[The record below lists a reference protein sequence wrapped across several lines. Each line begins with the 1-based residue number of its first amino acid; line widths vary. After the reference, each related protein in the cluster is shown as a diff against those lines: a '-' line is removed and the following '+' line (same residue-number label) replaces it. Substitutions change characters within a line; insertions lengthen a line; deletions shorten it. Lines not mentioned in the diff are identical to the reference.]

1 VQVQRARPWLGTLVE
16 ISVYGLVEVDAVA
29 AIDAAFAEIA
39 IMHRCMSFYESDS
52 DLARLHRAPVGSAVH
67 VDPHSWNV
75 LQTALLFAE
84 ESHGCF
90 DPTIAAQLVA
100 WNFLPRPQVSI
111 EPDPVASWRDIEL
124 LPDSQVRLHRA
135 LWIDLGGI
143 AKGYAV
149 DCAIRI
155 LRNAGALAGGVNA
168 GGDLAVFGATAQTV
182 QVRDPR
188 APQNTLPLL
197 ELRDAAVATSAGY
210 FERRRA
216 ATGWLGPDVHGNH
229 RGAVGTHS
237 SVSVIAPS
245 CMHADALTK
254 IVLADA
260 RVASKLLPRYAA
272 QVCRYD
278 SRRGWR
284 TLRGE

>member
-1 VQVQRARPWLGTLVE
+1 MQRARPWLGTLVE
-16 ISVYGLVEVDAVA
+16 IRVDGLAEADAVS

-39 IMHRCMSFYESDS
+39 AIHRCMSFHDSDS
-52 DLARLHRAPVGSAVH
+52 DLARLHRAPVGRIVH
-67 VDPHSWNV
+67 VDPHTWHV
-75 LQTALLFAE
+75 LQAALTFAQ
-84 ESHGCF
+84 ESRGRF

-100 WNFLPRPQVSI
+100 WNFLPRPQNSI
-111 EPDPVASWRDIEL
+111 EPDLAARWSDIEL
-124 LPDSQVRLHRA
+124 LSDSRVRLRRA

-149 DCAIRI
+149 DCALRI
-155 LRNAGALAGGVNA
+155 LRAAGATAGGVNA
-168 GGDLAVFGATAQTV
+168 GGDLAVFGTAAQTV
-182 QVRDPR
+182 SVRDPR
-188 APQNTLPLL
+188 APQNILPLL

-210 FERRRA
+210 FERRRDA
-216 ATGWLGPDVHGNH
+216 SGWLGPHVHGN
-229 RGAVGTHS
+229 RRRAVGTHS

-260 RVASKLLPRYAA
+260 RIAAKLLPRYAA

>member
-1 VQVQRARPWLGTLVE
+1 MLRARPWLGTLVE
-16 ISVYGLVEVDAVA
+16 IRVDGLAEADAVA
-29 AIDAAFAEIA
+29 ATDAAFAEIA
-39 IMHRCMSFYESDS
+39 TIHRCMSFHEPDS
-52 DLARLHRAPVGSAVH
+52 DLARLHRARAGSAVQ
-67 VDPHSWNV
+67 VDPHTWNV
-75 LQTALLFAE
+75 LQTALVFAE
-84 ESHGCF
+84 ESRGCF

-100 WNFLPRPQVSI
+100 WNFLPRPRDSG
-111 EPDPVASWRDIEL
+111 EPDPAASWSNIEL
-124 LPDSQVRLHRA
+124 LPESQVRLHRA

-155 LRNAGALAGGVNA
+155 LRNAGATAGGVNA
-168 GGDLAVFGATAQTV
+168 GGDLAVFGAAAQTV
-182 QVRDPR
+182 HVRDPR

-216 ATGWLGPDVHGNH
+216 ATGWLGPHVHGKR

-260 RVASKLLPRYAA
+260 RIAAKLLPRYGA

-278 SRRGWR
+278 SQRGWR

>member
-1 VQVQRARPWLGTLVE
+1 MQRARPWLGTLVE
-16 ISVYGLVEVDAVA
+16 ICVDGLAEADAVA

-39 IMHRCMSFYESDS
+39 AIHRCMSFHEPDS
-52 DLARLHRAPVGSAVH
+52 DLAHLHRVPVGSAVQ
-67 VDPHSWNV
+67 VDPHTWNV
-75 LQTALLFAE
+75 VQAALLFAA
-84 ESHGCF
+84 ESRGCF

-100 WNFLPRPQVSI
+100 WNFLPRPLDNR
-111 EPDPVASWRDIEL
+111 EPDPAASWRDIEL
-124 LPDSQVRLHRA
+124 LPDSQVCLRRA

-149 DCAIRI
+149 DCAIHI
-155 LRNAGALAGGVNA
+155 LRNAGAMAGTVNA
-168 GGDLAVFGATAQTV
+168 GGDLAVFGAAAQTV
-182 QVRDPR
+182 HVRDPR
-188 APQNTLPLL
+188 APQNALPLL

-216 ATGWLGPDVHGNH
+216 ATGWLGSHVHGNH
-229 RGAVGTHS
+229 RRAVGTHS

-260 RVASKLLPRYAA
+260 RVAAKLLPHYAA

-284 TLRGE
+284 TLRDQ

>member
-1 VQVQRARPWLGTLVE
+1 MQRAQPWLGTLVE
-16 ISVYGLVEVDAVA
+16 IRVDGLAEVAAVA
-29 AIDAAFAEIA
+29 AIDTAFAEIA
-39 IMHRCMSFYESDS
+39 EIHRCMSFHESDS
-52 DLARLHRAPVGSAVH
+52 DLARLHRARVGSTVPI
-67 VDPHSWNV
+67 DPHTSNV
-75 LQTALLFAE
+75 LHAAMTFAQ
-84 ESHGCF
+84 ESRGRF

-100 WNFLPRPQVSI
+100 WNFLPRPQNSI
-111 EPDPVASWRDIEL
+111 EPDPAASWRDIEL
-124 LPDSQVRLHRA
+124 LPDSRVRLQRA

-149 DCAIRI
+149 DCALRI
-155 LRNAGALAGGVNA
+155 LRDAGAMAASINA
-168 GGDLAVFGATAQTV
+168 GGDLAVFGTAPHTV
-182 QVRDPR
+182 HVRDPR
-188 APQNTLPLL
+188 APQNILPLL

-216 ATGWLGPDVHGNH
+216 ASGWLGPHVHGN
-229 RGAVGTHS
+229 RRRAVGTHS

-260 RVASKLLPRYAA
+260 RIAAKLLPRYAA